1 MASESFHAQT
11 PNPKAPI
18 HHKMKSSAVSLLLFS
33 VTSSSSSATRVF
45 PQRTSAEA
53 AIVEWGHSAIISA
66 LDGAVASFGPQTSM
80 GASFEVETAP
90 VLANPIDGVGNRL
103 KLDDNNMD
111 VSSKMMQLPRL
122 DNSDAALG
130 NMVIMTDSAGLSG
143 VAMARIAKISGAAAL
158 MIVNTDERAGD
169 YIYSL
174 EPETD
179 EEAKYATDH
188 IDIPVFMV
196 SLQAGNVITTALAT
210 DDMDADVVNAGGALP
225 DRVRLYAGG
234 DRPFFEDA
242 VSQHPLVY
250 LIHNLLTNEEC
261 NDLIHMADG
270 KYDRVVDDAYTP
282 GLGVNNFLEN
292 MMQPSPAK
300 NVDRVVLWKGD
311 MGGKFFKDID
321 ERISQVTGFPIEH
334 LSDFEINKHT
344 SEKSYYVPH
353 YDINE
358 SNSIMASIT
367 IFLSDI
373 PRDNGGEIVYPET
386 QQQQPDGKTSN
397 EAVVIHPVKGLAII
411 HHNTDDKYNFDKS
424 TVHKEAVF
432 KGRGEYKYVA
442 KKYIYLN
449 PQPRN
454 TRVVLP
460 LLASPFGGKLP
471 RVIITMHNILLD
483 KFGMDKGELYFR
495 KIITVTPILL
505 LIVIVSLISNLVIK
519 QMKSMIFGSS
529 GGSDDGKTKK
539 GREASTSVVEGRKT
553 IKKSTRMK
561 SKKS

>member
-1 MASESFHAQT
+1 
-11 PNPKAPI
+11 
-18 HHKMKSSAVSLLLFS
+18 MKSSVVSLLLFS
-33 VTSSSSSATRVF
+33 VTSSSSVTAATRVF

-90 VLANPIDGVGNRL
+90 VLANPIDGVGNKL
-103 KLDDNNMD
+103 KSDDPD
-111 VSSKMMQLPRL
+111 VNVSKMMMQLPKL
-122 DNSDAALG
+122 DNADATLG
-130 NMVIMTDSAGLSG
+130 NMIIMTDSAGLSG

-158 MIVNTDERAGD
+158 MIVNTDEHAGD

-179 EEAKYATDH
+179 EEAQYAAEH

-210 DDMDADVVNAGGALP
+210 DDMDNDVVNAGGALP

-250 LIHNLLTNEEC
+250 LIHNLLTDEEC

-282 GLGVNNFLEN
+282 GLSVNNYLEN

-321 ERISQVTGFPIEH
+321 ERISQVTGYPIEH

-344 SEKSYYVPH
+344 PETSYYVPH
-353 YDINE
+353 FDINE

-367 IFLSDI
+367 IFLSNI
-373 PRDNGGEIVYPET
+373 PRDAGGEIAYPET
-386 QQQQPDGKTSN
+386 QQQQPDGKTST
-397 EAVVIHPVKGLAII
+397 EAVVVHPVKGLAII
-411 HHNTDDKYNFDKS
+411 HHNTDDKYVFDKS

-432 KGRGEYKYVA
+432 KGHDYKYVA

-449 PQPRN
+449 PQQRH

-460 LLASPFGGKLP
+460 LLALTFGGRLP
-471 RVIITMHNILLD
+471 RGIITLHNVLLD
-483 KFGMDKGELYFR
+483 KFGMDNGELYFR
-495 KIITVTPILL
+495 KIVTVTPILL
-505 LIVIVSLISNLVIK
+505 LISILFLISNLVIK
-519 QMKSMIFGSS
+519 QIKSMMFGDV
-529 GGSDDGKTKK
+529 GGDDAKTKK
-539 GREASTSVVEGRKT
+539 GKEASTSVVEGRKMV
-553 IKKSTRMK
+553 KKLTRMK
-561 SKKS
+561 PKKA

>member
-1 MASESFHAQT
+1 
-11 PNPKAPI
+11 
-18 HHKMKSSAVSLLLFS
+18 
-33 VTSSSSSATRVF
+33 
-45 PQRTSAEA
+45 
-53 AIVEWGHSAIISA
+53 
-66 LDGAVASFGPQTSM
+66 M

-90 VLANPIDGVGNRL
+90 ILANPIDGVGSNTKL
-103 KLDDNNMD
+103 LQLDDTTTTNDD
-111 VSSKMMQLPRL
+111 VSKLMMQLPKL
-122 DNSDAALG
+122 INADETLG
-130 NMVIMTDSAGLSG
+130 NMIIMTDSAGLSG

-158 MIVNTDERAGD
+158 MIVNTDDHAGD

-179 EEAKYATDH
+179 EEAQYANEH

-210 DDMDADVVNAGGALP
+210 DDMDNDVVNAGGALP

-242 VSQHPLVY
+242 ISQHPLVY
-250 LIHNLLTNEEC
+250 LIHNLLTDEEC
-261 NDLIHMADG
+261 NELIGMAEG

-282 GLGVNNFLEN
+282 GLAVNNYLEN
-292 MMQPSPAK
+292 MIHPSPAK

-321 ERISQVTGFPIEH
+321 ERISQVTGFPMEH

-344 SEKSYYVPH
+344 SELSHYIPH
-353 YDINE
+353 FDINE
-358 SNSIMASIT
+358 SNPIMASIT

-373 PRDNGGEIVYPET
+373 SRNAGGEIVYPET
-386 QQQQPDGKTSN
+386 LQQQPDGKTTST

-411 HHNTDDKYNFDKS
+411 HHNTDEKYNFDKS

-432 KGRGEYKYVA
+432 IGHEYKYVA

-449 PQPRN
+449 PQQRH

-471 RVIITMHNILLD
+471 RGIITLHNALLD
-483 KFGMDKGELYFR
+483 KFGMDHGELYFR
-495 KIITVTPILL
+495 KIVTVTPILL
-505 LIVIVSLISNLVIK
+505 LIGIVSLISNIVIK
-519 QMKSMIFGSS
+519 QVKSMIFGNS
-529 GGSDDGKTKK
+529 GGSSDDGKTKK
-539 GREASTSVVEGRKT
+539 GKEASTSVVEGRKT

-561 SKKS
+561 SKKA